1 MPAPRVLHLDTGLTM
16 RGGQYQVLQLLKG
29 LKDGARLLA
38 PEGSPL
44 LEAARKLG
52 VPAGPIDWR
61 AVRAGSREA
70 DLIHCH
76 DARSH
81 TWAALRSR
89 CPFVVSRR
97 VAFPVKKG
105 LPSWWKYRRAAHFLA
120 ISEAVKGTLLEAGV
134 GPERISVVYDCTPI
148 PERASDRT
156 GGVVGIESDDPGKG
170 GALLRQTGLEIQF
183 SRDLA
188 VDFATA
194 RVFVYVTDME
204 GLGSAALLAM
214 AHGVPVVASNVGGL
228 PEIVRHEET
237 GLLVRNSAGE
247 VAAAVRRILNE
258 PGLADRLAAA
268 GRALVES
275 RFTMER
281 MAADTLAVYRKVL
294 N

>member
-1 MPAPRVLHLDTGLTM
+1 MAAPRVLHLDTGLTM
-16 RGGQYQVLQLLKG
+16 RGGQYQVLQLLRG
-29 LKDGARLLA
+29 LKEGARLLA
-38 PEGSPL
+38 AEGSPL
-44 LEAARKLG
+44 LEAARQLG
-52 VPAGPIDWR
+52 VPAEPIHWR
-61 AVRAGSREA
+61 AVRAGSREV

-105 LPSWWKYRRAAHFLA
+105 LPSWWKYKRAAHFLA
-120 ISEAVKGTLLEAGV
+120 ISEAVRGTLLQAGV

-148 PERASDRT
+148 PERVSDRT
-156 GGVVGIESDDPGKG
+156 GGVVSIASDDPGKG
-170 GALLRQTGLEIQF
+170 GTLLRQTGLEIRF
-183 SRDLA
+183 SPDLA

-214 AHGVPVVASNVGGL
+214 AHGVPVVASRVGGL

-237 GLLVRNSAGE
+237 GLLVENSAEAIAG
-247 VAAAVRRILNE
+247 AVRRILTDE
-258 PGLADRLAAA
+258 VLASRLAAA

-281 MAADTLAVYRKVL
+281 MAADALAVYRKVL
-294 N
+294 S

>member
-1 MPAPRVLHLDTGLTM
+1 MTAPRVLHLDTGVTM
-16 RGGQYQVLQLLKG
+16 RGGQYQVLQLLRG

-38 PEGSPL
+38 AEGSPL
-44 LEAARKLG
+44 LEAARGLG
-52 VPAGPIDWR
+52 IPADPISWR
-61 AVRAGSREA
+61 AVRAGSREV

-97 VAFPVKKG
+97 VAFPVKRG

-120 ISEAVKGTLLEAGV
+120 ISEAVQATLLRAGV
-134 GPERISVVYDCTPI
+134 GAERISVVYDGTPV
-148 PERASDRT
+148 PEKMSDRT
-156 GGVVGIESDDPGKG
+156 GGVVSIASDDPGKG
-170 GALLRQTGLEIQF
+170 GALLRETGLDIQF
-183 SRDLA
+183 SQDLA

-194 RVFVYVTDME
+194 RVFVYVTEME

-214 AHGVPVVASNVGGL
+214 AYGVPVVASKVGGL

-237 GLLVRNSAGE
+237 GLLVRNSVEE
-247 VAAAVRRILNE
+247 VAGAVRRILNDA
-258 PGLADRLAAA
+258 GLASRLAAA
-268 GRALVES
+268 GRALVEQ

-281 MAADTLAVYRKVL
+281 MAAETLAVYLKVL
-294 N
+294 R